1 MPLAAGAPIV
11 SGKSTREHTTLG
23 RYLFHKLVFHF
34 QSRGAP
40 DVAYTLDDGLTV
52 FIMTT
57 ISPSEQSVASSLQYW
72 LSLLKFIVQELQL
85 HRDEP
90 GLAEDELEERRRYD
104 LIPRTTRFV
113 FILMIFFCLGYGGQR
128 T

>member
-11 SGKSTREHTTLG
+11 SGKSTREHTALG
-23 RYLFHKLVFHF
+23 HYLFHKLVSYF

-57 ISPSEQSVASSLQYW
+57 ISPSEQSVASSLHYW
-72 LSLLKFIVQELQL
+72 LALLKFIVQELQL

-90 GLAEDELEERRRYD
+90 GLAEDGKEERRRYD
-104 LIPRTTRFV
+104 PFWQN
-113 FILMIFFCLGYGGQR
+113 LGLCSH
-128 T
+128 

>member
-23 RYLFHKLVFHF
+23 RYLFHKLVSHF
-34 QSRGAP
+34 QSKRFP
-40 DVAYTLDDGLTV
+40 EITYTLDEGLTV
-52 FIMTT
+52 FIMAT
-57 ISPSEQSVASSLQYW
+57 ISPSEQSVESSLHYW

-85 HRDEP
+85 YRDEP
-90 GLAEDELEERRRYD
+90 SLPEDEKEERRRHELFRVALD
-104 LIPRTTRFV
+104 CVHANDV
-113 FILMIFFCLGYGGQR
+113 FRADCGGQR